1 MALSPQRL
9 TIYLIQRASRGH
21 LCDSTAFLLAS
32 VICVN
37 THCPGPNVRA
47 QSHESWDYFELTARV
62 AYRPMQI
69 SRSTARA
76 IIINY
81 AAKAQRHW
89 NGHHIRLQARGTM
102 QPARH
107 RRLVFTIVPVVLFSF
122 AVQYS
127 LLLQVGRGVILER
140 FVNECFV
147 CLLQY
152 IALSRCAHEIW
163 RPNISKTEDRDSRFH
178 WDTNRKWHT
187 ADRLVTWPMTTREL
201 EMSRS

>member
-1 MALSPQRL
+1 MAKHRHLSSVPTIL
-9 TIYLIQRASRGH
+9 TARGH

-47 QSHESWDYFELTARV
+47 QSHESWDYFELTAHV

-81 AAKAQRHW
+81 AVGSATTAQRHW

-102 QPARH
+102 QPAIH
-107 RRLVFTIVPVVLFSF
+107 RRLVFTIVPVVLLSF

-140 FVNECFV
+140 FVNEYFV

-163 RPNISKTEDRDSRFH
+163 RPNISKTVEDRDSVPLGH
-178 WDTNRKWHT
+178 Q
-187 ADRLVTWPMTTREL
+187 
-201 EMSRS
+201 